1 VVEHVSYG
9 AVGGLAVKA
18 LRIEFTGAR
27 LVQPWWSIALFV
39 IGTGACISA
48 VWHVSA
54 LNLAETRAAADVTR
68 AQAAISARRPP
79 PAPVV
84 TVADSRIDA
93 INVAISDLNLPWQAL
108 FSSLEQVKPK
118 NVALLGLEPNASKH
132 VLRVF
137 AETKQAEDM
146 LEFVRLIRQQP
157 QFTDAV
163 LVKHEVYMQDPNRPL
178 RFSVEAVW
186 KADL

>member
-1 VVEHVSYG
+1 MR
-9 AVGGLAVKA
+9 A
-18 LRIEFTGAR
+18 LRIEFSGAR
-27 LVQPWWSIALFV
+27 SAPPWWSIVLFT
-39 IGTGACISA
+39 IGVGACMSAAWRISG
-48 VWHVSA
+48 
-54 LNLAETRAAADVTR
+54 LNLIETRASADIARARAAV
-68 AQAAISARRPP
+68 IARRSPA
-79 PAPVV
+79 APVV
-84 TVADSRIDA
+84 VVADSRIDA
-93 INVAISDLNLPWQAL
+93 INAAISDLNLPWQAL

-118 NVALLGLEPNASKH
+118 NVALLSLEPNAGKH
-132 VLRVF
+132 ILRIF

-163 LVKHEVYMQDPNRPL
+163 LMKHEVYMQDPNRPL

>member
-1 VVEHVSYG
+1 MVQYLSYG
-9 AVGGLAVKA
+9 AFRGLAVKA
-18 LRIEFTGAR
+18 LHIEFSGAR
-27 LVQPWWSIALFV
+27 TAYPWWSVALFA
-39 IGTGACISA
+39 IGAATCMSA
-48 VWHVSA
+48 VWRISA
-54 LNLAETRAAADVTR
+54 LNLVETRATADVTR
-68 AQAAISARRPP
+68 ARATIAARRPP

-84 TVADSRIDA
+84 TAADSRIDA
-93 INVAISDLNLPWQAL
+93 INVAISDLNLPWQTL

-118 NVALLGLEPNASKH
+118 NVALLGLEPNPGKH
-132 VLRVF
+132 VLRIF

-178 RFSVEAVW
+178 RFSVEASW
-186 KADL
+186 KANL